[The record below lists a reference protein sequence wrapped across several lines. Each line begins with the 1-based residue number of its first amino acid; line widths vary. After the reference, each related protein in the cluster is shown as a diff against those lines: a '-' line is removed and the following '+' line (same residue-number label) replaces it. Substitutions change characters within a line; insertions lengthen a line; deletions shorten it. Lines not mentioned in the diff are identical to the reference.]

1 MTQSLCKFAT
11 GPTKRNA
18 SLFRTLPITDHRVT
32 RAGRQLTDDRIRSDR
47 WKTRKDPRVG
57 KPRVRPDQ
65 INRDRS
71 KDRSNKKRPN
81 DSASAPAQDAP
92 AQVAEEV
99 PLTRALNSRRFA
111 EVQEL
116 PLQAAPTVA
125 NGQELRLRLVAVEHS
140 SSVES
145 SSVANALALARDAR
159 GTLPSPAHTTV
170 IDPTA
175 DDAVG
180 RFVESEQMV
189 VEAPQV
195 EHAVPLMHKLHSAQD
210 LQLVSQAGG
219 LSLNGGGDDAPR
231 HLQRGSV
238 PMHQPAAAL
247 SAAATAVS
255 ALVAG
260 DTTLMLPPE
269 SYRTPNKPIVRSKE
283 PPPPPSPRR
292 LGASL
297 FMISSEEGTLPNVMS
312 MLRRAHPQP

>member
-1 MTQSLCKFAT
+1 M
-11 GPTKRNA
+11 
-18 SLFRTLPITDHRVT
+18 
-32 RAGRQLTDDRIRSDR
+32 
-47 WKTRKDPRVG
+47 
-57 KPRVRPDQ
+57 
-65 INRDRS
+65 
-71 KDRSNKKRPN
+71 
-81 DSASAPAQDAP
+81 
-92 AQVAEEV
+92 
-99 PLTRALNSRRFA
+99 
-111 EVQEL
+111 QEL
-116 PLQAAPTVA
+116 PLQATSTVA
-125 NGQELRLRLVAVEHS
+125 NEHELRLRLVAVES
-140 SSVES
+140 SPNVES
-145 SSVANALALARDAR
+145 SFVTSALALAQYTA
-159 GTLPSPAHTTV
+159 GVLPTHVHAIA

-180 RFVESEQMV
+180 RFVESEQIV

-195 EHAVPLMHKLHSAQD
+195 GQTLPSMHELHSAQD

-292 LGASL
+292 LRAGL
-297 FMISSEEGTLPNVMS
+297 FMISSEEGALPHVMS
-312 MLRRAHPQP
+312 MLRRAHPQPYVLLYDQTDSAGRRSVIFLCDSGAASFNTGPLRN